1 MVEDMGRPIRIEYK
15 GALYHITSRGNERR
29 KIFLDEKDRTQFL
42 RILADY
48 YDRYGILIHAYV
60 LMDNHYHLILE
71 TPKGNLLKVMH
82 GLNGSYTGYFNRRH
96 GRVGHLLQ
104 GRYKAILIEKD
115 TYLLP
120 LSRYIHLNPARAG
133 RVKKVDQYEWSS
145 YRGYVGREKE
155 QRWMESG
162 CVLSQLST
170 RPARARRKYKEYV
183 EEGIRKRI
191 DDPLREVHGQV
202 ILGTERFIEQT
213 KELLRGKVLTPE
225 IVERER
231 LQEHPG
237 IEEIVG
243 EVARRFGVKHEVIRA
258 GGTRG
263 NTARQVALYLSHR
276 YTGLSNEAIGKYF
289 GIIHSSGVS
298 KASARVTEEMLKDK
312 RLSTLVHDVSSIF
325 KA

>member
-1 MVEDMGRPIRIEYK
+1 M
-15 GALYHITSRGNERR
+15 
-29 KIFLDEKDRTQFL
+29 
-42 RILADY
+42 
-48 YDRYGILIHAYV
+48 
-60 LMDNHYHLILE
+60 
-71 TPKGNLLKVMH
+71 
-82 GLNGSYTGYFNRRH
+82 
-96 GRVGHLLQ
+96 
-104 GRYKAILIEKD
+104 
-115 TYLLP
+115 
-120 LSRYIHLNPARAG
+120 
-133 RVKKVDQYEWSS
+133 
-145 YRGYVGREKE
+145 
-155 QRWMESG
+155 
-162 CVLSQLST
+162 
-170 RPARARRKYKEYV
+170 
-183 EEGIRKRI
+183 RKRI

-231 LQEHPG
+231 LEEHPG

-243 EVARRFGVKHEVIRA
+243 EVARRFGVKPEVIRA

-298 KASARVTEEMLKDK
+298 KASARVKEEMLKDK

-325 KA
+325 KV

>member
-1 MVEDMGRPIRIEYK
+1 
-15 GALYHITSRGNERR
+15 
-29 KIFLDEKDRTQFL
+29 
-42 RILADY
+42 
-48 YDRYGILIHAYV
+48 
-60 LMDNHYHLILE
+60 
-71 TPKGNLLKVMH
+71 
-82 GLNGSYTGYFNRRH
+82 
-96 GRVGHLLQ
+96 
-104 GRYKAILIEKD
+104 LIEKD

-162 CVLSQLST
+162 CVLSQLNT
-170 RPARARRKYKEYV
+170 KPARARRKYKEYV
-183 EEGIRKRI
+183 EEGMRKRI